1 MGPTDDELLTTNT
14 LLICSLNLLEL
25 PNSTMLLIIIEEGWV
40 GLLFLAFKIY
50 LICIVTIKKEINGVQ
65 YIIFLG

>member
-25 PNSTMLLIIIEEGWV
+25 PNSTMLLVIIEEGWV
-40 GLLFLAFKIY
+40 ELLFLAFKIY
-50 LICIVTIKKEINGVQ
+50 LICIMTAKKEINGVQ